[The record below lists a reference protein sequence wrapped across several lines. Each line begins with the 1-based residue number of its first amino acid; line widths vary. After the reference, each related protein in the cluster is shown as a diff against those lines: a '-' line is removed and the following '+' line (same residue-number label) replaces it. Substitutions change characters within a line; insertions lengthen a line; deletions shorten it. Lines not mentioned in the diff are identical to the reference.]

1 MSSMKPFK
9 KLISR
14 KDALAIILKTVSKIK
29 RKEKISIE
37 NASRRILAENIIA
50 KLNVPPFDRSAMD
63 GYAVK
68 AEDTLVH
75 LRLTL

>member
-14 KDALAIILKTVSKIK
+14 KDAIAIILKTVSKIK

-50 KLNVPPFDRSAMD
+50 KLNVPPFDRSAI
-63 GYAVK
+63 
-68 AEDTLVH
+68 LVH